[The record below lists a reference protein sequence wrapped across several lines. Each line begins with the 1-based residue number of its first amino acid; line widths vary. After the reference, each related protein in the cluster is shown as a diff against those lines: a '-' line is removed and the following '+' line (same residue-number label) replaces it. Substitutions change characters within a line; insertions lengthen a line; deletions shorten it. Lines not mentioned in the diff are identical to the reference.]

1 MSEEHFFIPVSC
13 GIGTGAVGAKS
24 VQMPERKAGETV
36 TTTAFGPGAS
46 LADVA
51 ASALSGHPWDQHAA
65 P

>member
-51 ASALSGHPWDQHAA
+51 ASALSGHPRDRHAA